1 MQLSLPFID
10 IIIFAII
17 AIFLVYRLKS
27 ILGQNSDG
35 NEQNNKIDVGK
46 KDFTNVVKLGNRQSD
61 VNGKTTNKNFSIY
74 NEDPTFNEKEFLKG
88 AQNFFE
94 MVINC
99 FVKGD
104 LKNIEKYIDNK
115 LIKNFQLVIDERLQE
130 EETLKINI
138 IKMISIKIKDVK
150 KLKNFLRISVL
161 FESEQIKVLEDKKGK
176 IIDGDQRKSILVKDL
191 WTFEKEIESK
201 DVNWI
206 LVETSDA

>member
-1 MQLSLPFID
+1 MQLSLPFLD

-35 NEQNNKIDVGK
+35 NEQNNKIDIGK

-61 VNGKTTNKNFSIY
+61 SNDKKTNKDSIY
-74 NEDPTFNEKEFLKG
+74 SEDPTFNEKEFLKG

-94 MVINC
+94 MVIDS
-99 FVKGD
+99 FVKGE
-104 LKNIEKYIDNK
+104 LKNIEMYIDNK

-130 EETLKINI
+130 KETLDINI
-138 IKMISIKIKDVK
+138 IKMISIRIEDVK
-150 KLKNFLRISVL
+150 KLKNFLRVSVL
-161 FESEQIKVLEDKKGK
+161 FESEQIKVLKDKEGK
-176 IIDGDQRKSILVKDL
+176 IIDGDQKKSILVKDL
-191 WTFEKEIESK
+191 WTFEKKIQSK
-201 DVNWI
+201 DLNWI

>member
-35 NEQNNKIDVGK
+35 NEQNNKIDIGK

-61 VNGKTTNKNFSIY
+61 SNDKKTNKDSIY
-74 NEDPTFNEKEFLKG
+74 SEDPTFNEKEFLKG

-94 MVINC
+94 MVIDS
-99 FVKGD
+99 FVKGE
-104 LKNIEKYIDNK
+104 LKNIEMYIDNK
-115 LIKNFQLVIDERLQE
+115 LIKNFQLVIDERLKE
-130 EETLKINI
+130 KETLDINI
-138 IKMISIKIKDVK
+138 IKMISIRIEDVK
-150 KLKNFLRISVL
+150 KLKNFLRVSVL
-161 FESEQIKVLEDKKGK
+161 YKSEQIKVLKDKEGK
-176 IIDGDQRKSILVKDL
+176 IIDGDQKKSILVKDL
-191 WTFEKEIESK
+191 WTFEKKIQSK
-201 DVNWI
+201 DLNWI

>member
-35 NEQNNKIDVGK
+35 NEQNNKVDIGK

-61 VNGKTTNKNFSIY
+61 ANDNKTNKDAIY
-74 NEDPTFNEKEFLKG
+74 SEDPTFNEKEFLKG
-88 AQNFFE
+88 AKNFFE
-94 MVINC
+94 MVIDC

-104 LKNIEKYIDNK
+104 LKNIEMYIDNK
-115 LIKNFQLVIDERLQE
+115 LIKNFQLAIDERLKE
-130 EETLKINI
+130 EERLDINI
-138 IKMISIKIKDVK
+138 IKMISIKIENVK
-150 KLKNFLRISVL
+150 KLKNFLRVSVL
-161 FESEQIKVLEDKKGK
+161 FESEQIKVLKDKEGK
-176 IIDGDQRKSILVKDL
+176 IIDGDQKKSILVKDL
-191 WTFEKEIESK
+191 WTFEKKIQSK
-201 DVNWI
+201 DLNWI

>member
-35 NEQNNKIDVGK
+35 NEQNNKIDIGK

-61 VNGKTTNKNFSIY
+61 SNDKKTNKDTIY
-74 NEDPTFNEKEFLKG
+74 SEDPTFNEKEFLKG
-88 AQNFFE
+88 AHNFFK
-94 MVINC
+94 MVIDS
-99 FVKGD
+99 FVKGE
-104 LKNIEKYIDNK
+104 LKNIEMYIDNK

-130 EETLKINI
+130 KETLDINI
-138 IKMISIKIKDVK
+138 IKMISIRIEDVK
-150 KLKNFLRISVL
+150 KLKNFLRVSVL
-161 FESEQIKVLEDKKGK
+161 FESEQIKVLKDKEGK
-176 IIDGDQRKSILVKDL
+176 IIDGDQKKSILVKDL
-191 WTFEKEIESK
+191 WTFEKKIQSK
-201 DVNWI
+201 DLNWI

>member
-35 NEQNNKIDVGK
+35 NKQNNKINIGK

-61 VNGKTTNKNFSIY
+61 VNDKKINMDSIY
-74 NEDPTFNEKEFLKG
+74 IEDPTFNEKEFLKG

-94 MVINC
+94 MVIDS

-104 LKNIEKYIDNK
+104 LKNIEMYIDSK
-115 LIKNFQLVIDERLQE
+115 LNKNFQLVIDERLKE
-130 EETLKINI
+130 EETLDINI
-138 IKMISIKIKDVK
+138 IKTISISIKDVK
-150 KLKNFLRISVL
+150 KLKNFLRVSVL
-161 FESEQIKVLEDKKGK
+161 FESEQIKVLKDKKGK
-176 IIDGDQRKSILVKDL
+176 IIDGDQKKSIVVKDL
-191 WTFEKEIESK
+191 WTFEKKIQSR
-201 DVNWI
+201 DINWI

>member
-35 NEQNNKIDVGK
+35 NKQNNKINIDK
-46 KDFTNVVKLGNRQSD
+46 KNFTNVVKLGNRQSD
-61 VNGKTTNKNFSIY
+61 VNDKKISKDSIY
-74 NEDPTFNEKEFLKG
+74 SEDPTFNEKEFLKG

-94 MVINC
+94 MVIDS

-104 LKNIEKYIDNK
+104 LKNVEKYIDNK
-115 LIKNFQLVIDERLQE
+115 LNKNFQLVIDERLQE
-130 EETLKINI
+130 KEILDINI

-150 KLKNFLRISVL
+150 KLNNFLRVSVL
-161 FESEQIKVLEDKKGK
+161 FETEQIKVLKDKKGEV
-176 IIDGDQRKSILVKDL
+176 IDGDQKKSILVKDL
-191 WTFEKEIESK
+191 WTFEKKIQSE
-201 DVNWI
+201 DLNWI

>member
-35 NEQNNKIDVGK
+35 NEQNNKIDIGK

-61 VNGKTTNKNFSIY
+61 SNDNKTNKDSIY
-74 NEDPTFNEKEFLKG
+74 SEDPTFNEKEFLKG

-94 MVINC
+94 MVIDS
-99 FVKGD
+99 FVKGE
-104 LKNIEKYIDNK
+104 LKNIEMYIDNK

-130 EETLKINI
+130 KETLDINI
-138 IKMISIKIKDVK
+138 IKMISIRIEDVK
-150 KLKNFLRISVL
+150 KLKNFLRVSVL
-161 FESEQIKVLEDKKGK
+161 FESEQIKVLKDKEGK
-176 IIDGDQRKSILVKDL
+176 IIDGDQKKSILVKDL
-191 WTFEKEIESK
+191 WTFEKKIQSK
-201 DVNWI
+201 DLNWI